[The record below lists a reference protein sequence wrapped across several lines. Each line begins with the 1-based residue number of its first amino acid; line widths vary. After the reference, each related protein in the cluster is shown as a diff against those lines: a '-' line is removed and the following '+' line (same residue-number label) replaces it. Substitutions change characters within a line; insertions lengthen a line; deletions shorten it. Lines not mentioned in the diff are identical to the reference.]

1 MQAAYVEAVK
11 PQALFMIKQV
21 IRRTL
26 HAAGLYVHPLRTL
39 PRGLDLFIDLAR
51 RWHPRRPGVLFD
63 VGANLGQ
70 TTGALHAAFPSAT
83 IHVFEPVSTTFATMR
98 RRLMGQS
105 QLHLHQAAVGESD
118 GSCLMEARP
127 NGGSNRL
134 ITPGQPMQDL
144 PVESVPM
151 LRLDTFCAH
160 HGVGAIDLLKTDC
173 EGHDLEVLRGA
184 SGLLAA
190 GAIDCIYSE
199 VNFRRDGRHGDFF
212 AIEAYL
218 RPLGYDFTALY
229 DYSGWQCDLSRE
241 AFANALFTRRSHP

>member
-1 MQAAYVEAVK
+1 
-11 PQALFMIKQV
+11 MIKQI
-21 IRRTL
+21 IRRSVR
-26 HAAGLYVHPLRTL
+26 AAGLYVHPLSTL
-39 PRGLDLFIDLAR
+39 PRGLDLFVDLGR
-51 RWHPRRPGVLFD
+51 RWHPRPPGVLFD

-70 TTGALHAAFPSAT
+70 TTQALHAAFPRAT
-83 IHVFEPVSTTFATMR
+83 IHAFEPVSATFATMQ
-98 RRLMGQS
+98 RRLSGQP
-105 QLHLHQAAVGESD
+105 QLHLHQVAVGESD

-127 NGGSNRL
+127 NAGSNRL
-134 ITPGQPMQDL
+134 ITNGQPKPDQ

-151 LRLDTFCAH
+151 LRLDTFCAQH
-160 HGVGAIDLLKTDC
+160 AVGAVDLLKTDC

-190 GAIDCIYSE
+190 GSIDCIYCE

-229 DYSGWQCDLSRE
+229 DYSGWQYDLSRE